1 MNKGK
6 NHKKS
11 LLTCFKAVV
20 AVDDDDDNVKPQRR
34 RKRNGTT
41 DPVLAYLAAADEDGV
56 VLFSTAAK
64 EECGSRRRKRGR
76 DTWHALRMAFNDT
89 SLMKKILSKRKA
101 KKDSMSRSN
110 SNTESETINKLKP
123 TRRTT
128 SNTSS
133 NIANS
138 PTLFSSTSS
147 LNSTT
152 SSYHDHMSN
161 TSSHE
166 VNNIPKPP
174 PLKGTNCSVS
184 KKSSF
189 VEDKSKRN
197 IALCMLWIISLL
209 VLILWGKF
217 FAILC
222 TSIWFYF
229 VPFRQRRK
237 CKGVIG
243 SYRESEFDSVQYK
256 KKIIMEG
263 ILERSHS
270 RASLMTSASSTSMT
284 KS

>member
-1 MNKGK
+1 M
-6 NHKKS
+6 
-11 LLTCFKAVV
+11 
-20 AVDDDDDNVKPQRR
+20 AVDDDDDRNFKPQRR
-34 RKRNGTT
+34 KKGGTA

-56 VLFSTAAK
+56 VLSSMAK
-64 EECGSRRRKRGR
+64 EECGSRRRKKGR
-76 DTWHALRMAFNDT
+76 DAWHALRKAFYDT
-89 SLMKKILSKRKA
+89 SLMKKILRIKKT
-101 KKDSMSRSN
+101 KKDSTSRSN
-110 SNTESETINKLKP
+110 SNTESETINKLKS
-123 TRRTT
+123 TRRTISN

-138 PTLFSSTSS
+138 PSLFSTTSS

-161 TSSHE
+161 SSSHE

-189 VEDKSKRN
+189 LEDKTKRY

-237 CKGVIG
+237 FKGVG
-243 SYRESEFDSVQYK
+243 SYRESEFDSVRYK

-270 RASLMTSASSTSMT
+270 RASLLTSASSTPIT